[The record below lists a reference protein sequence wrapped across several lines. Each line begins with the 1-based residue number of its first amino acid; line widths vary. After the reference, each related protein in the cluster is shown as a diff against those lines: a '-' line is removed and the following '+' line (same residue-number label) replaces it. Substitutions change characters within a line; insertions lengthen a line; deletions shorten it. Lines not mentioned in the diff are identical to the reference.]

1 MRLGVVLTGAGACA
15 ACGVGVLEELER
27 RSLLPYAVCGLQ
39 SGAWPAALYCAGH
52 DRVRMWDALLQAQR
66 MGGRLLAP
74 APMLRAA
81 LRSRA
86 PALLNGRRLE
96 HLLRVQAGER
106 ILALCPRRGAFLCR
120 TAKGG
125 RRVIFATQAEAQE
138 PGAVLVL
145 QASLAF
151 AARAAMAMP
160 PFLAP
165 VTWMGSPL
173 VPEAD
178 VAAACGV
185 LQAMGAQRVLVVEPQ
200 SSPQRYMD
208 ALELTAAATG
218 MASMRDPVEN
228 AAVLR
233 VVMPAQAGALS
244 MGKLA
249 LCAEAG
255 RRTAGAELD
264 ALLAQL
270 GMAQCRVLPF
280 RRLRG

>member
-1 MRLGVVLTGAGACA
+1 M
-15 ACGVGVLEELER
+15 
-27 RSLLPYAVCGLQ
+27 
-39 SGAWPAALYCAGH
+39 
-52 DRVRMWDALLQAQR
+52 
-66 MGGRLLAP
+66 
-74 APMLRAA
+74 
-81 LRSRA
+81 
-86 PALLNGRRLE
+86 
-96 HLLRVQAGER
+96 
-106 ILALCPRRGAFLCR
+106 
-120 TAKGG
+120 
-125 RRVIFATQAEAQE
+125 IFATQAEAQE

-173 VPEAD
+173 VPDAD

-200 SSPQRYMD
+200 SSPQRDMD
-208 ALELTAAATG
+208 ALELTAAAAG
-218 MASMRDPVEN
+218 MASVREPNEN

-233 VVMPAQAGALS
+233 AVMPAQAGALS

-255 RRTAGAELD
+255 MRAASAELD
-264 ALLAQL
+264 TLLAQL

-280 RRLRG
+280 KRLRG

>member
-1 MRLGVVLTGAGACA
+1 MGAGAHA

-27 RSLLPYAVCGLQ
+27 RSLLPCAVCGMQ

-66 MGGRLLAP
+66 MGGRLLTP

-86 PALLNGRRLE
+86 PALLVGRRLE
-96 HLLRVQAGER
+96 NLLRVQAGER

-120 TAKGG
+120 TARGG
-125 RRVIFATQAEAQE
+125 RRVIFATQTEAQE
-138 PGAVLVL
+138 PGGVLVQ

-173 VPEAD
+173 VPESD

-185 LQAMGAQRVLVVEPQ
+185 LQAMGAQRVLIVEPQ
-200 SSPQRYMD
+200 SSPQRCMD
-208 ALELTAAATG
+208 ALELTAAAAG
-218 MASMRDPVEN
+218 MPLVRERMTN

-255 RRTAGAELD
+255 RRAAAAELD
-264 ALLAQL
+264 ALLAQM

-280 RRLRG
+280 RRSQG

>member
-1 MRLGVVLTGAGACA
+1 MRLGLVLTGAGACA

-27 RSLLPYAVCGLQ
+27 RNLRPYAVCGLQ
-39 SGAWPAALYCAGH
+39 SGAWPAALFCAGH
-52 DRVRMWDALLQAQR
+52 DRERMWDALLQMQR

-81 LRSRA
+81 LRARA
-86 PALLNGRRLE
+86 PALMNGRRLE

-125 RRVIFATQAEAQE
+125 RCVIFATQAEAQE

-173 VPEAD
+173 VPDAD
-178 VAAACGV
+178 TDAACRV
-185 LQAMGAQRVLVVEPQ
+185 LQAMGAQRVLIVEPQ
-200 SSPQRYMD
+200 PSPQRDMD
-208 ALELTAAATG
+208 ALELTAAAAG
-218 MASMRDPVEN
+218 RAAASELAPN

-255 RRTAGAELD
+255 RRTAAAELD
-264 ALLAQL
+264 ALLAQM

-280 RRLRG
+280 RRLQG

>member
-1 MRLGVVLTGAGACA
+1 MRLGVVLTGAGAYA

-27 RSLLPYAVCGLQ
+27 RNLLPYAVCGLQ
-39 SGAWPAALYCAGH
+39 SGAWPAALFCAGH

-86 PALLNGRRLE
+86 PALLSGRRLE

-151 AARAAMAMP
+151 AARAAMAVP

-173 VPEAD
+173 VPDAD

-185 LQAMGAQRVLVVEPQ
+185 LLAMGAQRVLIVEPHT
-200 SSPQRYMD
+200 SPQRDMD
-208 ALELTAAATG
+208 ALELTAAAAG
-218 MASMRDPVEN
+218 MSLLHEPIQN

-233 VVMPAQAGALS
+233 AVMPAQAGALS
-244 MGKLA
+244 MEKLA

-255 RRTAGAELD
+255 RRAASAELD

-280 RRLRG
+280 KRLRG

>member
-1 MRLGVVLTGAGACA
+1 MRLGVVLTGAGAYA

-27 RSLLPYAVCGLQ
+27 RNLPPYAVCGLQ

-52 DRVRMWDALLQAQR
+52 DRVRIWDALLQMQR
-66 MGGRLLAP
+66 MGGRLLTP
-74 APMLRAA
+74 APMLRAV

-86 PALLNGRRLE
+86 PALLHGQRLE

-120 TAKGG
+120 TATGG

-138 PGAVLVL
+138 AGAVLVL

-151 AARAAMAMP
+151 AARAAMAVP

-173 VPEAD
+173 VPDAD

-200 SSPQRYMD
+200 SSPQRDMD
-208 ALELTAAATG
+208 ALELTAAAAG
-218 MASMRDPVEN
+218 MASVREPIEN

-233 VVMPAQAGALS
+233 AVMPAQAGALS
-244 MGKLA
+244 MGKLS

-255 RRTAGAELD
+255 RRAASAELD

-280 RRLRG
+280 RRLQG

>member
-1 MRLGVVLTGAGACA
+1 MRLGVVLTGAGAYA

-81 LRSRA
+81 LRSRV
-86 PALLNGRRLE
+86 PALLSGRRLE

-173 VPEAD
+173 VPDAD

-200 SSPQRYMD
+200 SSPQRDMD

-218 MASMRDPVEN
+218 MASVREPIEN

-255 RRTAGAELD
+255 RRTAEAQMD

-270 GMAQCRVLPF
+270 GMAPCRVLPF
-280 RRLRG
+280 KRLQG